1 MENIGY
7 WDKKYEY
14 ISRSTIEY
22 DNWLD
27 TFDDEITKCRT
38 SILDLGCGDG
48 SNTLALLEKCKQV
61 IPCDASVNAISNI
74 IRNFPEVETAKRLN
88 FMYHLPY
95 MDDTFDMIV
104 ADQSLHY
111 FNDYFTKRI
120 LFNIKRVLKQNG
132 TLLFRVNSINDKN
145 YMQDFVKAL
154 DKHFYLNE
162 EGLNVRYFSL
172 EEIYSFFGNGN
183 VEYLE
188 EENLEKDGK
197 QKTLWKGCI
206 RY

>member
-1 MENIGY
+1 MDNIEY
-7 WDKKYEY
+7 WNKKYEY
-14 ISRSTIEY
+14 ILRSNIKH

-61 IPCDASVNAISNI
+61 IPCDVSVNAIKNV
-74 IRNFPEVETAKRLN
+74 IRNFPEVEYAN
-88 FMYHLPY
+88 CYNYMFGLPY
-95 MDDTFDMIV
+95 TDGDFDMIV
-104 ADQSLHY
+104 ADQSLHF
-111 FNDYFTKRI
+111 FNDYFTKKI
-120 LFNIKRVLKQNG
+120 LFSIKRVLKQNG
-132 TLLFRVNSINDKN
+132 ALLFRVNSINDKN
-145 YMQDFVKAL
+145 YMQDFVLAL
-154 DKHFYLNE
+154 DNHFYLNN
-162 EGLNVRYFSL
+162 EGLSIRYFSL

-188 EENLEKDGK
+188 EEKLEKDGK